1 MEGLF
6 QRFDC
11 EEALPRLYRFIDEEL
26 SMHELE
32 AMRDHL
38 DGCDN
43 CAYEHEV
50 RTKLKSVIREAC
62 LEMAPQSLRDKVTG
76 RLSELRAAA
85 APEAV

>member
-1 MEGLF
+1 METLF
-6 QRFDC
+6 QQFGC

-26 SMHELE
+26 DEHELE

-62 LEMAPQSLRDKVTG
+62 LDAAPPSLRAKVVD
-76 RLSELRAAA
+76 RLTELRAGGAQPA
-85 APEAV
+85 